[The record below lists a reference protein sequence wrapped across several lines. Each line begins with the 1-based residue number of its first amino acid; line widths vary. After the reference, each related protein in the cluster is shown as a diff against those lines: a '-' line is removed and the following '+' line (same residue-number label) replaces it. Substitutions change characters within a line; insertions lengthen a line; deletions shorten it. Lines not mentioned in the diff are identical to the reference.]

1 MTKSKG
7 IGRGGA
13 RKGAGRKPIYCKFIP
28 SLSVIPLLSKWQELG
43 YETQDDLI
51 NFALAVVANQLK

>member
-13 RKGAGRKPIYCKFIP
+13 RKGAGHKPIYCKFIP
-28 SLSVIPLLSKWQELG
+28 SPYTALFISRWEELG
-43 YETQDDLI
+43 YESQDQLI
-51 NFALAVVANQLK
+51 DFCLAQVAAELS